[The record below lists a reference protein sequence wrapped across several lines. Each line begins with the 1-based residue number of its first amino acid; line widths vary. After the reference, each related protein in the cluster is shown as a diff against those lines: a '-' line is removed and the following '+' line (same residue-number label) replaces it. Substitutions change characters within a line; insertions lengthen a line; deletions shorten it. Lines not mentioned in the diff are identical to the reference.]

1 MPRPTLTTERLVLRP
16 FVLADAPAVQRLAGD
31 REIAANTLLIP
42 HPYPEG
48 AAEEWIKGHDEQS
61 PNLIFAIT
69 MRGVAL
75 SSAGEAM
82 GAIGLHIEQKHR
94 RAEIGYWLGV
104 PYWGHGYVTEAAR
117 AVVDYAFSDIGVNRV
132 FACHFTRNPASGRVL
147 VKLGM
152 QHEGTMRQHIVKWD
166 EPIDIDYYGIVRDDW
181 EKQP

>member
-1 MPRPTLTTERLVLRP
+1 MHRPTITTERLVLRP

-69 MRGVAL
+69 MRGDAL
-75 SSAGEAM
+75 SSVGEAM
-82 GAIGLHIEQKHR
+82 GAIGLHMEQKHE

-104 PYWGHGYVTEAAR
+104 PYWGHGYTTEAAR
-117 AVVDYAFSDIGVNRV
+117 AVVDYAFADVGVNRV

-147 VKLGM
+147 LKIGM

-166 EPIDIDYYGIVRDDW
+166 EPIDIDYYGIVREDW
-181 EKQP
+181 EMQP

>member
-61 PNLIFAIT
+61 PNQIFAISL
-69 MRGVAL
+69 RGV
-75 SSAGEAM
+75 GEAI
-82 GAIGLHIEQKHR
+82 GAIGLHVERKHE

-104 PYWGHGYVTEAAR
+104 PYWGYGYTTEAAR
-117 AVVDYAFSDIGVNRV
+117 AVVDYAFAEGGINRV
-132 FACHFTRNPASGRVL
+132 FAYHFTRNPASGRVL
-147 VKLGM
+147 LKIGM
-152 QHEGTMRQHIVKWD
+152 QAEGTMRQHIVKWGERVD
-166 EPIDIDYYGIVRDDW
+166 VDCYGIVRADW
-181 EKQP
+181 EKNP

>member
-1 MPRPTLTTERLVLRP
+1 MHRPTITTERLVLRP

-69 MRGVAL
+69 MRGDAL

-117 AVVDYAFSDIGVNRV
+117 AVVDYAFADIGVNRV

-147 VKLGM
+147 LKVGM